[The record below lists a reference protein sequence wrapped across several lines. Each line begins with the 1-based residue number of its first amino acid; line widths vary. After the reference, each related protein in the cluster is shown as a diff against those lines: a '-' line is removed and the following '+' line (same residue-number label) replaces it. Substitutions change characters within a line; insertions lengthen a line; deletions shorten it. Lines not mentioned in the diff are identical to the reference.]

1 MPPPCAEGAASVRG
15 APGERSRAIQT
26 IERKMM
32 SIDTPPVT
40 PQQYE
45 VLHGG
50 GAEAAEIAKQRLS
63 RRRFL
68 RRSILAVWGLST
80 AASIAGALDML
91 YPNLA
96 GQFGSILTVGKK
108 ADFPPAQPHDFRVNE
123 AGVFYRRQAKTYVVH
138 LAKDTHFL
146 LKGSNLTDQLSSE
159 SIVKDKDGSSWVA
172 LYQRC
177 VHLGCTV
184 PFRNDCVSFKCPC
197 HGSHYNSD
205 GEYLDGPAPRSLDRF
220 ALSFNSDEVIVNTGA
235 LNNKVPH
242 PDETT
247 RLIPVPPVVC
257 SA

>member
-1 MPPPCAEGAASVRG
+1 
-15 APGERSRAIQT
+15 
-26 IERKMM
+26 M

-50 GAEAAEIAKQRLS
+50 GAEAAEMAKQRLS

-68 RRSILAVWGLST
+68 RRSILAIWGVSS

-96 GQFGSILTVGKK
+96 GKFGASLNVGKK
-108 ADFPPAQPHDFRVNE
+108 SDFKAAKPLEAKVNE
-123 AGVFYRRQAKTYVVH
+123 AGVFYRQEAKTYMVH

-146 LKGSNLTDQLSSE
+146 LKGTDLNDQLDSE
-159 SIVKDKDGSSWVA
+159 TILKDADGTYWIA

-184 PFRNDCVSFKCPC
+184 PYRNDCFSFKCPC
-197 HGSHYNSD
+197 HGSHYNTD

-220 ALSFNSDEVIVNTGA
+220 AFHFNGEDVIVDTGT

-242 PDETT
+242 PDSTT
-247 RLIPVPPVVC
+247 RLIAVPSVQC
-257 SA
+257 SV